1 MVFIWPLSLVGLIVA
16 AAVAAWALI
25 RPGRQEAIVGSLA
38 VWQKALASL
47 DRSAKR
53 SSRRISAAWLM
64 LLAGAV
70 AGILGLARPVF
81 QTAGQARDV
90 AVSLGVSAELGPQ
103 GLADMTAAARRL
115 LGRLGAHDRV
125 RLVLPAELGG
135 SSSALSPAEA
145 GERIAKLPLLA
156 AAAADLSMPVNPQ
169 DVQHVYRFVPAC
181 LAAPFGGP
189 RPGGPETTVITIGDH
204 LADLTIDAIGAVPLP
219 PGAGGQSGQVE
230 LYAAVR
236 NHADSPLAAR
246 VRVEVLGPDLTVW
259 RSAGQAETV
268 VAAGGR
274 GGLILRAEAG
284 EALRAVL
291 TTPPA
296 LGLQGQ
302 GTVLDS
308 AQVARVGVA
317 KRKVAIIGRDE
328 PLLRRF
334 IQADSALELVGAA
347 GEADF
352 IFANLAEP
360 PPDKPALVIDPPGD
374 PPGWQRGPLR
384 RAVTLA
390 DANVAADHPLLARVH
405 LSAVAVRRVR
415 PWTPLDASAL
425 QPLVSID
432 GGAVILAG
440 PLRAGGSGAGLGNGG
455 SGPAGQAGPG
465 RGGVGGDLPARIYVA
480 FELSGDNTNLGTS
493 EAFVVLLANAA
504 GSLAPPGATAAAYEY
519 AAPIQAPRLAGWKRI
534 SQSADSL
541 PEQAKAYAA
550 DPPWPAGAGLPA
562 PGVYLDQAG
571 RVRAISLV
579 GLRAA
584 PQSGAAPPPT
594 DSSPSAIAPPST
606 IAPKPGSAPAP
617 DVSPPSTISP
627 KPGNA
632 PAPADG
638 LQAVAAAPLPQP
650 RVVGAQLELWPLLA
664 AAALALWLAGWAMRM
679 R

>member
-16 AAVAAWALI
+16 AAVAVWALI

-70 AGILGLARPVF
+70 AGILGLARPVL

-115 LGRLGAHDRV
+115 LERLDAHDRV

-135 SSSALSPAEA
+135 PTGPLSPAEA
-145 GERIAKLPLLA
+145 GQRIAKLPLLA
-156 AAAADLSMPVNPQ
+156 AAAADISMTVDPQ

-181 LAAPFGGP
+181 LAAPLGGL
-189 RPGGPETTVITIGDH
+189 RPAGPKTTVIAIGDH
-204 LADLTIDAIGAVPLP
+204 LADLTIDAIGAVALL
-219 PGAGGQSGQVE
+219 PGAGGRSGQVE
-230 LYAAVR
+230 LYVAVR
-236 NHADSPLAAR
+236 NHTDSPLAAR
-246 VRVEVLGPDLTVW
+246 VRVEALQPDLAGW
-259 RSAGQAETV
+259 RSAGQAEAV
-268 VAAGGR
+268 VPAGGR

-284 EALRAVL
+284 EAIRAVL

-308 AQVARVGVA
+308 AQVARVGA
-317 KRKVAIIGRDE
+317 ARRKVAIIGRDE

-334 IQADSALELVGAA
+334 IQADRALELVGAA

-390 DANVAADHPLLARVH
+390 DANVAADDPLLARMH
-405 LSAVAVRRVR
+405 LSSVAVRRVR
-415 PWTPLDASAL
+415 PWTRLDASAL

-432 GGAVILAG
+432 GGAVILAS
-440 PLRAGGSGAGLGNGG
+440 PLRAGGSG
-455 SGPAGQAGPG
+455 PAGRGGAGEGRSGAGPG
-465 RGGVGGDLPARIYVA
+465 APARIYIA

-493 EAFVVLLANAA
+493 EAFVVLLASAA
-504 GSLAPPGATAAAYEY
+504 RLLAPPGRAAAAYEY

-534 SQSADSL
+534 SPSADSL

-550 DPPWPAGAGLPA
+550 GPPWPACPAGAGLPE

-579 GLRAA
+579 GLRATPA
-584 PQSGAAPPPT
+584 PAAAPR
-594 DSSPSAIAPPST
+594 
-606 IAPKPGSAPAP
+606 PGSE
-617 DVSPPSTISP
+617 
-627 KPGNA
+627 
-632 PAPADG
+632 PAPADP
-638 LQAVAAAPLPQP
+638 LQAVAAAPLPLP
-650 RVVGAQLELWPLLA
+650 RAVGAQLELWPLLA
-664 AAALALWLAGWAMRM
+664 TAAMALWLAGWALRM

>member
-1 MVFIWPLSLVGLIVA
+1 MVLIWPLSLVGLIVV

-90 AVSLGVSAELGPQ
+90 AVSLAVSAELGPQ

-115 LGRLGAHDRV
+115 LGRLGEHDRV

-219 PGAGGQSGQVE
+219 PGPGGAGADGQSGQVE
-230 LYAAVR
+230 LYVAVR
-236 NHADSPLAAR
+236 NHTGSPLAAR
-246 VRVEVLGPDLTVW
+246 VRVEVLQPDLTVW
-259 RSAGQAETV
+259 RVAGEAETV
-268 VAAGGR
+268 VAARGR
-274 GGLILRAEAG
+274 GGLIFRAEAG

-308 AQVARVGVA
+308 AQVARVGA
-317 KRKVAIIGRDE
+317 ARRKVAIIGRDE

-334 IQADSALELVGAA
+334 IQADRALELVGAA
-347 GEADF
+347 GEADL

-360 PPDKPALVIDPPGD
+360 PPDKPAMVIDPPGD

-390 DANVAADHPLLARVH
+390 DANVAADHPLLAGVH

-415 PWTPLDASAL
+415 PWTRLDSSAL

-432 GGAVILAG
+432 GGAVILAS
-440 PLRAGGSGAGLGNGG
+440 PLRAGGSRAGLGNGG
-455 SGPAGQAGPG
+455 SGAAGRGGPG
-465 RGGVGGDLPARIYVA
+465 QGGVGGDPPARIYIA

-493 EAFVVLLANAA
+493 EAFVVLLASAA
-504 GSLAPPGATAAAYEY
+504 HLLAPPGATTAAYEY
-519 AAPIQAPRLAGWKRI
+519 AAPIQAPRLGGWKRI

-541 PEQAKAYAA
+541 PGQAKAYAA
-550 DPPWPAGAGLPA
+550 GPPWPACPAGAGLPA

-579 GLRAA
+579 GLRGS
-584 PQSGAAPPPT
+584 PQA
-594 DSSPSAIAPPST
+594 SA
-606 IAPKPGSAPAP
+606 APKPGSEPAPA
-617 DVSPPSTISP
+617 DPPLPTVSP
-627 KPGNA
+627 KPGRA

-650 RVVGAQLELWPLLA
+650 RAVGAQLELWPLLA
-664 AAALALWLAGWAMRM
+664 AAALALWLAGWAVRV
-679 R
+679 RR

>member
-1 MVFIWPLSLVGLIVA
+1 MVFIWPLSLVGLIAA

-70 AGILGLARPVF
+70 AGLLGLARPVF

-90 AVSLGVSAELGPQ
+90 AVSLAVSAELGPQ

-115 LGRLGAHDRV
+115 LGRLGVHDRV

-156 AAAADLSMPVNPQ
+156 AAAADLSMPVDPQ

-181 LAAPFGGP
+181 LAAPLGGL
-189 RPGGPETTVITIGDH
+189 RPAGPKTTVIAIGDH
-204 LADLTIDAIGAVPLP
+204 LADLTIDAIGAVSLP

-230 LYAAVR
+230 LYVAVR
-236 NHADSPLAAR
+236 NNADSPLAAR
-246 VRVEVLGPDLTVW
+246 VRVEALQPDLAGW
-259 RSAGQAETV
+259 RSAGEAETV

-274 GGLILRAEAG
+274 GGLIFRAEAG
-284 EALRAVL
+284 EAIRAVL

-296 LGLQGQ
+296 LGTQGQ
-302 GTVLDS
+302 GTILDS
-308 AQVARVGVA
+308 AQVARVGA
-317 KRKVAIIGRDE
+317 ARRKVAIIGRDE

-334 IQADSALELVGAA
+334 IQADRALELVGAA
-347 GEADF
+347 GEADL

-360 PPDKPALVIDPPGD
+360 PPDKPAMVIDPPGD
-374 PPGWQRGPLR
+374 PPGWRRGQLR

-390 DANVAADHPLLARVH
+390 DANVAADDPLLARVN
-405 LSAVAVRRVR
+405 LSSVAVRRVR
-415 PWTPLDASAL
+415 PWTRLDASAL

-432 GGAVILAG
+432 GGAVILAS
-440 PLRAGGSGAGLGNGG
+440 PWRAGGSGAAGR
-455 SGPAGQAGPG
+455 GPAGQ
-465 RGGVGGDLPARIYVA
+465 GGVGGGGVGGGGPARIYVA

-541 PEQAKAYAA
+541 PEQVKAYAA
-550 DPPWPAGAGLPA
+550 GPPWPACPAGAGLPA

>member
-1 MVFIWPLSLVGLIVA
+1 MVFIWPLSLVGLIAA

-90 AVSLGVSAELGPQ
+90 AVSIAVSAELGPQ

-135 SSSALSPAEA
+135 STGPLSPAEA
-145 GERIAKLPLLA
+145 GDRIAKLPLLA
-156 AAAADLSMPVNPQ
+156 AAAGDLSMPVDPQ
-169 DVQHVYRFVPAC
+169 DVQHVYRFVPVC
-181 LAAPFGGP
+181 LVAPLGVL
-189 RPGGPETTVITIGDH
+189 RPAGPETTVIAIGDH
-204 LADLTIDAIGAVPLP
+204 LADLTIDAIGAAPLP
-219 PGAGGQSGQVE
+219 PSAGGQSGQVE
-230 LYAAVR
+230 LYVAVR
-236 NHADSPLAAR
+236 NHTRSPLAAR
-246 VRVEVLGPDLTVW
+246 VRVEVLGPDLAGW
-259 RSAGQAETV
+259 RVAGEAETV
-268 VAAGGR
+268 VHAGGR

-284 EALRAVL
+284 EAIRAVL

-296 LGLQGQ
+296 LGTQGQ
-302 GTVLDS
+302 GTILDS
-308 AQVARVGVA
+308 AQVARVGA
-317 KRKVAIIGRDE
+317 ARRKVAIIGRDE

-334 IQADSALELVGAA
+334 IQADRSLELVGAA
-347 GEADF
+347 GEADL

-360 PPDKPALVIDPPGD
+360 PPDKPAMVIDPPGD
-374 PPGWQRGPLR
+374 PPGWRRGPLR

-390 DANVAADHPLLARVH
+390 DANVAADDPLLARVN
-405 LSAVAVRRVR
+405 LSSVAVRRVR
-415 PWTPLDASAL
+415 PWTRLDASAL

-432 GGAVILAG
+432 GGAVILAS
-440 PLRAGGSGAGLGNGG
+440 PWRAGGSGAAGR
-455 SGPAGQAGPG
+455 GPAGQ
-465 RGGVGGDLPARIYVA
+465 GGVGGGGVGGGGVGGGGPARIYVA
-480 FELSGDNTNLGTS
+480 FELSGDNTNLGVS

-504 GSLAPPGATAAAYEY
+504 RLLAPPGSTAAAYEY
-519 AAPIQAPRLAGWKRI
+519 IAPIQAPRLAGWKRI

-541 PEQAKAYAA
+541 PEQVKAYAA
-550 DPPWPAGAGLPA
+550 DPLPE

-584 PQSGAAPPPT
+584 PTSAA
-594 DSSPSAIAPPST
+594 
-606 IAPKPGSAPAP
+606 APKPGSGPAPA
-617 DVSPPSTISP
+617 VSPPSTISP
-627 KPGNA
+627 KPGSE

-664 AAALALWLAGWAMRM
+664 AAALALWLAGWAVRM

>member
-90 AVSLGVSAELGPQ
+90 AVSLAVSAELGPQ

-115 LGRLGAHDRV
+115 LGRLGVHDRV

-156 AAAADLSMPVNPQ
+156 AAAADLSMPVDPQ

-181 LAAPFGGP
+181 LAAPLGGL
-189 RPGGPETTVITIGDH
+189 RPAGPETTVIAIGDH
-204 LADLTIDAIGAVPLP
+204 LADLTIDAIGAVALP

-230 LYAAVR
+230 LYVAVR
-236 NHADSPLAAR
+236 NNADSPLAAR
-246 VRVEVLGPDLTVW
+246 VRVEALQPDLAGW
-259 RSAGQAETV
+259 RVAGESEAV
-268 VAAGGR
+268 VPAGGR

-284 EALRAVL
+284 EAIRAVL

-296 LGLQGQ
+296 LGTQGQ
-302 GTVLDS
+302 GTILDS
-308 AQVARVGVA
+308 AQVARVGA
-317 KRKVAIIGRDE
+317 ARRKVAIIGRDE

-334 IQADSALELVGAA
+334 IQADRALELVGAA
-347 GEADF
+347 GEADL

-360 PPDKPALVIDPPGD
+360 PPDKPAMVIDPPGD
-374 PPGWQRGPLR
+374 PPGWRRGQLR

-390 DANVAADHPLLARVH
+390 DANVAADDPLLARVN
-405 LSAVAVRRVR
+405 LSSVAVRRVR
-415 PWTPLDASAL
+415 PWTRLDASAL

-432 GGAVILAG
+432 GGAVILAS
-440 PLRAGGSGAGLGNGG
+440 PLRAGGSGA
-455 SGPAGQAGPG
+455 AGQGGAGRSGAGPG
-465 RGGVGGDLPARIYVA
+465 APARIYIA

-493 EAFVVLLANAA
+493 EAFVVLLASAA
-504 GSLAPPGATAAAYEY
+504 RLLAPPGASTAAYEY
-519 AAPIQAPRLAGWKRI
+519 ITPIQAPRLAGWKRI

-550 DPPWPAGAGLPA
+550 GPPWPAGLPE

-579 GLRAA
+579 GLRGA
-584 PQSGAAPPPT
+584 PLPT
-594 DSSPSAIAPPST
+594 VS
-606 IAPKPGSAPAP
+606 PKPGS
-617 DVSPPSTISP
+617 T
-627 KPGNA
+627 

-638 LQAVAAAPLPQP
+638 LQAVASAPLPQP
-650 RVVGAQLELWPLLA
+650 RAVGAQIELWPLLA
-664 AAALALWLAGWAMRM
+664 AAAMALWLAGWAMRM